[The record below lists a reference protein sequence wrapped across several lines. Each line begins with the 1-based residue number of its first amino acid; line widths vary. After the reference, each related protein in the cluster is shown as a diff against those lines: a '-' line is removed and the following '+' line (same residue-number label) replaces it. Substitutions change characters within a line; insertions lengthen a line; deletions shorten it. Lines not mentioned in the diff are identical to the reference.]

1 MNYQELWQRVLTD
14 IELGTS
20 RANFITWFQNTAI
33 GDIKD
38 QNSVIVY
45 VPNAFTK
52 EWLEHKYH
60 KFILKTLRNILPEVK
75 KVEYE
80 ISAELCRAT
89 QLTKKIAQPEIAE
102 IQPEMQGLNLNIDQ
116 EANLNPRYTFES
128 FIIGSFNEL
137 AHAAAL
143 AVTKNIGAL
152 YNPLFI
158 YGGGELGKTH
168 LWQAVGNKIKIEN
181 PKLKAQYL
189 TSEKFASELVEAL
202 QNQSMNKFK
211 EKYRK
216 HDLLI
221 IDDIQFIA
229 GKTKSQEELFHTFNT
244 LYESNKQIVFSSDQ
258 PPKYI
263 PNLEERLRSRFEGGM
278 IVDISEPEYEARV
291 AILKSKAA
299 AKGISLPPKILE
311 YIASAIQNNIR
322 ELEGALNL
330 IAARTAILKTNLEL
344 TEIKDLLNKNIKPKK
359 AITANQIIKTVSQFY
374 DIQEKFLF
382 EKTRRKEVVKPRQI
396 AMYLLRQDFSGSYPY
411 IGQKFGGRDH
421 TTVIH
426 AYEKISND
434 LKNNERLKEE
444 IKNIRDL
451 INKSA

>member
-1 MNYQELWQRVLTD
+1 MNYQELWQRALTD

-20 RANFITWFQNTAI
+20 RANFITWFQNTAVS
-33 GDIKD
+33 DVKD
-38 QNSVIVY
+38 QNSIVVY

-80 ISAELCRAT
+80 ISADLCRSA
-89 QLTKKIAQPEIAE
+89 QLVKKPVRPEISE

-158 YGGGELGKTH
+158 YGGVGLGKTH
-168 LWQAVGNKIKIEN
+168 LLQAVGNKIKSEN
-181 PKLKAQYL
+181 PKLKVQYL
-189 TSEKFASELVEAL
+189 TSEKFTSELVEAL
-202 QNQSMNKFK
+202 QNQSMSKFK

-229 GKTKSQEELFHTFNT
+229 GKTKSQEEFFHTFNT
-244 LYESNKQIVFSSDQ
+244 LYEANKQIVFSSDQ

-278 IVDISEPEYEARV
+278 IVDVSEPEYEARV

-299 AKGISLPPKILE
+299 AKGILLPPKILE

-330 IAARTAILKTNLEL
+330 IAARTTMLKTNLEL
-344 TEIKDLLNKNIKPKK
+344 AEIKEILSKNIKPKK

-396 AMYLLRQDFSGSYPY
+396 AMYLLRQDFNGSYPY

-426 AYEKISND
+426 AYEKISRD

-444 IKNIRDL
+444 IKNIRDI
-451 INKSA
+451 INKST

>member
-1 MNYQELWQRVLTD
+1 MNYQELWQRVLTE

-33 GDIKD
+33 GDVKD
-38 QNSVIVY
+38 QNAVVVY

-60 KFILKTLRNILPEVK
+60 KLILKTLRNLLPEVK

-80 ISAELCRAT
+80 ISAELCRSAR
-89 QLTKKIAQPEIAE
+89 LVKKTSQPEIAE
-102 IQPEMQGLNLNIDQ
+102 VQPEMQGLNLNIDQ

-158 YGGGELGKTH
+158 YGGVGLGKTH
-168 LWQAVGNKIKIEN
+168 LLQAVGNKVKNAN
-181 PKLKAQYL
+181 PKLKVQYL
-189 TSEKFASELVEAL
+189 TSEKFTSELVDAL
-202 QNQSMNKFK
+202 QNQTISKFK
-211 EKYRK
+211 ERYRK

-229 GKTKSQEELFHTFNT
+229 GKTKSQEEFFHTFNT
-244 LYESNKQIVFSSDQ
+244 LYEANKQIVFSSDQ

-278 IVDISEPEYEARV
+278 IVDVSEPEYEARV

-299 AKGISLPPKILE
+299 AKGISLTPKVLE

-330 IAARTAILKTNLEL
+330 IAARTAMLKTSLEL
-344 TEIKDLLNKNIKPKK
+344 EEIKDILSKNIKPKK
-359 AITANQIIKTVSQFY
+359 TVTANQIIKTVAQFY
-374 DIQEKFLF
+374 DIPEKSLF
-382 EKTRRKEVVKPRQI
+382 EKTRRKEVVKPRQV
-396 AMYLLRQDFSGSYPY
+396 AMYLLRLDFNGSYPY

-426 AYEKISND
+426 AYEKVSRDI
-434 LKNNERLKEE
+434 KNSERLKEE
-444 IKNIRDL
+444 VKNIRDI
-451 INKSA
+451 INKNP